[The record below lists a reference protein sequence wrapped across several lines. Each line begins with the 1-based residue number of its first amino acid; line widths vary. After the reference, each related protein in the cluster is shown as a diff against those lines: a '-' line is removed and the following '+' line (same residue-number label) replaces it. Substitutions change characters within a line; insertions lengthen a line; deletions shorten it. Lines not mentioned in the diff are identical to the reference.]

1 MGHSMTTTTIG
12 PALSWR
18 LIHDGTTVLMLA
30 ELTGITSTPHQAFE
44 ATTQRECVLHA
55 INLGLVVPDELAE
68 AFEAFAVTPER
79 CSKRQGELALLEAGK
94 LDAVEAGI
102 AAITDPVAKRRAQIE
117 YGADVWERDNPF
129 LQGMWTALGGTS
141 EELDDLFR
149 LAVTL

>member
-1 MGHSMTTTTIG
+1 MATTIG

-30 ELTGITSTPHQAFE
+30 ELAGVTSTAHQAFE
-44 ATTQRECVLHA
+44 AATQRECVLHA

-94 LDAVEAGI
+94 LDAVESAI
-102 AAITDPVAKRRAQIE
+102 AAITDPIDKRRAQIE
-117 YGADVWERDNPF
+117 YGMGVWERNNLF
-129 LQGMWTALGGTS
+129 LQDMWAALGGTP

>member
-1 MGHSMTTTTIG
+1 MTTTTIG

-30 ELTGITSTPHQAFE
+30 ELAGITSTTHQAFE
-44 ATTQRECVLHA
+44 AATQRECVLHA
-55 INLGLVVPDELAE
+55 LNLGLVVPDELAE

-94 LDAVEAGI
+94 LDAVEAAI
-102 AAITDPVAKRRAQIE
+102 AAIDDAVAKRRAQIE
-117 YGADVWERDNPF
+117 YGADVWERDNLF
-129 LQGMWTALGGTS
+129 LQGMWAALGGTP

>member
-1 MGHSMTTTTIG
+1 MTTTTIG
-12 PALSWR
+12 PAPSWR

-30 ELTGITSTPHQAFE
+30 ELAGITSTTHQAFE
-44 ATTQRECVLHA
+44 AATQRECVLHA
-55 INLGLVVPDELAE
+55 LNLGLVIPGELVE

-94 LDAVEAGI
+94 LDAVEAAI
-102 AAITDPVAKRRAQIE
+102 AAIDDAVAKRRAQIE
-117 YGADVWERDNPF
+117 YGADVWERDNLF
-129 LQGMWTALGGTS
+129 LQGMWAALGGTP

>member
-1 MGHSMTTTTIG
+1 MTTTTIG

-30 ELTGITSTPHQAFE
+30 ELAGITSTTHQAFE
-44 ATTQRECVLHA
+44 AATQRECVLHA
-55 INLGLVVPDELAE
+55 LNLGLVVPDELAE

-79 CSKRQGELALLEAGK
+79 CSKRKGELALLEAGK
-94 LDAVEAGI
+94 LDAVEAAI
-102 AAITDPVAKRRAQIE
+102 AAIDDAVAKRRAQIE
-117 YGADVWERDNPF
+117 YGADVWERDNLF
-129 LQGMWTALGGTS
+129 LQGMWAALGGTP

>member
-1 MGHSMTTTTIG
+1 MTTTTIG
-12 PALSWR
+12 PAPSWR

-30 ELTGITSTPHQAFE
+30 EVAGITSTAHQAFE
-44 ATTQRECVLHA
+44 AATQRECVLHA
-55 INLGLVVPDELAE
+55 LNLDLVVPDELAE
-68 AFEAFAVTPER
+68 VFESFAVTPER

-94 LDAVEAGI
+94 LDAVEAAI

-117 YGADVWERDNPF
+117 YDADVWGRDNPF
-129 LQGMWTALGGTS
+129 LQGMWVALGGTP